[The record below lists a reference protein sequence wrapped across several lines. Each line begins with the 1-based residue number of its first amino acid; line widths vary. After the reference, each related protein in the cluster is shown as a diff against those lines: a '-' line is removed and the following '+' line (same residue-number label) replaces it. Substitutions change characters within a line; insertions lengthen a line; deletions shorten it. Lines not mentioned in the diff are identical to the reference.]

1 MIRSAF
7 HSRLPA
13 RRHLAWSLLA
23 SAGAAGWLLSSSTPV
38 LALTPESPEVKQ
50 VVAKGIKFLET
61 TDAGGW
67 ETHPGMKS
75 LTGMCVLKFYGE
87 KGKKHAKI
95 AEAIG
100 TIRAGLKDNKVRGEE
115 EIYDVGISL
124 IFLLDLVTEGAGDYT
139 PEMQGLL
146 SILLAAQKPHG
157 GFGYP
162 SKPTGDTSMT
172 QYGALGMWACQ
183 NAGLEVP
190 IEHWERLANWL
201 LRTQDPSGGYGY
213 QGNDPG
219 SFTLVKQTDNV
230 RQSMTAAG
238 LGSLAICA
246 ESLRLLAPD
255 EETATGPAKL
265 KKVAKPEES
274 RTKNVDAK
282 LVAEA
287 LRRGQGW
294 LSTNYAPDFKVL
306 HDPSG
311 NLWTAYYMYALERYK
326 SFISLLPAQGKG
338 DNKWYDDGYAH
349 LAKTQKEDGSWEAS
363 GFGMTAPN
371 TAFAVL
377 FLLRSTQKIIQHT
390 KTFGGGLLVGGRGL
404 PENATDLQLG
414 AGGLRAKPLKGPA
427 MELLQ
432 KLADPNDPKF
442 EEAVR
447 GMEEQSLVEEGDRM
461 TEMQK
466 RLRAMA
472 AGKSPEARAAALRLL
487 GRTRD
492 LENVPLLIEA
502 MHDDD
507 PQIFL
512 AATEALRFIS
522 RKFSPAGQFTGDEKN
537 GIDPRMQAIKYW
549 KTWYLGVRPNAVFE
563 DE

>member
-1 MIRSAF
+1 MIDSPSRG
-7 HSRLPA
+7 RLPA
-13 RRHLAWSLLA
+13 QKHPWFRLLAW
-23 SAGAAGWLLSSSTPV
+23 AGAAGLFFSSGASV
-38 LALTPESPEVKQ
+38 LALTPESPEVKA
-50 VVAKGIKFLET
+50 VVGKGIKFLET
-61 TDAGGW
+61 TNAGTW
-67 ETHPGMKS
+67 ESHAGMKA

-87 KGKKHAKI
+87 KGKKHPKI
-95 AEAIG
+95 AEAIE
-100 TIRAGLKDNKVRGEE
+100 TIRAGLKDNRLRGEE

-146 SILLAAQKPHG
+146 NILLAAQKPHG

-162 SKPTGDTSMT
+162 SKTTGDTSMT

-183 NAGLEVP
+183 NVGLTVP
-190 IEHWERLANWL
+190 IENWERLINWL

-219 SFTLVKQTDNV
+219 SFNLVKQTDNV

-238 LGSLAICA
+238 LGSLAICSEA
-246 ESLRLLAPD
+246 LRLFAP
-255 EETATGPAKL
+255 EEPQTGPAKL
-265 KKVAKPEES
+265 KKVVKPSEA
-274 RTKNVDAK
+274 RTKNVDIR
-282 LVAEA
+282 LVTEA
-287 LRRGQGW
+287 LRRGENW
-294 LSTNYAPDFKVL
+294 FASHYTPDYKVEFAP
-306 HDPSG
+306 PGS
-311 NLWTAYYMYALERYK
+311 LWSAYYMYAFERYK
-326 SFISLLPAQGKG
+326 SFIVLLSMNAK
-338 DNKWYDDGYAH
+338 DDTKWYDEGYAH
-349 LAKTQKEDGSWEAS
+349 LAKTQLPDGSWEAQAL
-363 GFGMTAPN
+363 TVPN
-371 TAFAVL
+371 TALAVL

-404 PENATDLQLG
+404 PENASDLQLA

-427 MELLQ
+427 MELLK
-432 KLADPNDPKF
+432 KLTDPNDPKF

-466 RLRAMA
+466 RLRSMA

-492 LENVPLLIEA
+492 LDNVPLLIEA
-502 MHDDD
+502 LHDDD

-512 AATEALRFIS
+512 AATEALRFLA
-522 RKFSPAGQFTGDEKN
+522 RKFSPAGQFSGN
-537 GIDPRMQAIKYW
+537 GKDGSDPRKESVKYW
-549 KTWYLGVRPNAVFE
+549 KTWYRGVRPNAVFE